1 VKDLPMYAVVD
12 IAGKQFRISQND
24 KILIP
29 SMRGK
34 VGSTVTFNKVLL
46 LGEDKQI
53 SVGNPLVA
61 GASVEATVLDNMK
74 DDKVIVFKKKKRKG
88 YRLKR
93 GHRQGY
99 TRVQI
104 TKIGK

>member
-1 VKDLPMYAVVD
+1 MYAVVD
-12 IAGKQFRISQND
+12 IAGKQYRIAPND
-24 KILIP
+24 KILVP
-29 SMRGK
+29 SLKGK
-34 VGSTVTFNKVLL
+34 AGSTVKFDKVLL

-61 GASVEATVLDNMK
+61 GASAEGTVLDNVK
-74 DDKVIVFKKKKRKG
+74 DEKVIVFKKKKRKG

-99 TRVQI
+99 TQVQI

>member
-1 VKDLPMYAVVD
+1 MFAVVD
-12 IAGKQFRISQND
+12 IAGKQFRVAEND
-24 KILIP
+24 KILVP
-29 SMRGK
+29 TLKGK
-34 VGSTVTFNKVLL
+34 VGSAVKFDRVLL

-61 GASVEATVLDNMK
+61 GASVEAKVLENMK

-93 GHRQGY
+93 GHRQEY
-99 TRVQI
+99 TQVQI

>member
-1 VKDLPMYAVVD
+1 MYAVVNVS
-12 IAGKQFRISQND
+12 GKQFKINAND
-24 KILIP
+24 KILVP
-29 SMRGK
+29 TLKEKAGA
-34 VGSTVTFNKVLL
+34 TVKLESVML

-53 SVGNPLVA
+53 SVGNPFVA
-61 GASVEATVLDNMK
+61 GASVEATVLGHMK

-99 TRVQI
+99 TELQI
-104 TKIGK
+104 TKIQR

>member
-1 VKDLPMYAVVD
+1 MYAVVD
-12 IAGKQFRISQND
+12 IAGKQFRIAKDD

-29 SMRGK
+29 SLSGK
-34 VGSTVTFNKVLL
+34 VGSTVKFNRVLL

-61 GASVEATVLDNMK
+61 GASVEATVLDHIK

-99 TRVQI
+99 TQVQI
-104 TKIGK
+104 TKLGK